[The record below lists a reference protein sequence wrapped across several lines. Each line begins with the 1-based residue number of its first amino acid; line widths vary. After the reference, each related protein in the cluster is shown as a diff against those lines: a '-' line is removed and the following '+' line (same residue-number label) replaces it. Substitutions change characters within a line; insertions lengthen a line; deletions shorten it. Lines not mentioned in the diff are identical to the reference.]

1 MKHAVKIAI
10 YALVLAVLL
19 ALTVIGAGI
28 GYASLRALPP
38 ELPSLATLSPADKV
52 VLGGDVKVDF
62 TAVIPADRS
71 ISKLALECGKGSVAV
86 RNIRAVRQ
94 RWEWSRSRWAI
105 SAVIRPLSAGTVEEG
120 PVTVELSPGRKQKKA
135 EEFKVAIPEFA
146 SVIPATEKAGSELQ
160 LAGSMDVLRS
170 GKERFLAHIAN
181 YKYIYAICLVLA
193 AAAVII
199 LVRLYKRSSR
209 QEPVFSW
216 DAAIAA
222 LEVLQTDI
230 DSGNVLP
237 KTGFTR
243 LNDILRNYLEARFA
257 LPASRST
264 TPEFLAQ
271 MADRSSPLPE
281 KCREQLADFL
291 TTADMVRFA
300 QEHADK
306 MKLEHFLRK
315 VVLIVRDTIP
325 ERSE

>member
-10 YALVLAVLL
+10 FALILAVLL
-19 ALTVIGAGI
+19 ALTVIGSGI
-28 GYASLRALPP
+28 GYAWLRSLPP
-38 ELPSLATLSPADKV
+38 ELPSLAVLTPADKV
-52 VLGGDVKVDF
+52 ALGDDVKVEF
-62 TAVIPADRS
+62 TAVIPANRS
-71 ISKLALECGKGSVAV
+71 IRRLELECGKGAV
-86 RNIRAVRQ
+86 IVRKLRAVRK
-94 RWEWSRSRWAI
+94 RWEWSRSRWEV
-105 SAVIRPLSAGTVEEG
+105 SAVIRPLSIGTVEEG
-120 PVTVELSPGRKQKKA
+120 TVTMELSPGRKQKHSG
-135 EEFKVAIPEFA
+135 EFKVAVPEFA

-160 LAGSMDVLRS
+160 LAGSMDILRS
-170 GKERFLAHIAN
+170 GKERLLAHIAR
-181 YKYIYAICLVLA
+181 YKYVYITVLVLA
-193 AAAVII
+193 ALAVII
-199 LVRLYKRSSR
+199 LVRLYKRNSR

-222 LEVLQTDI
+222 LEVLQMEI
-230 DSGNVLP
+230 DEGNVLP

-257 LPASRST
+257 LPASRCT
-264 TPEFLAQ
+264 TPEFLVR
-271 MADRSSPLPE
+271 MADKSSPLPE

-315 VVLIVRDTIP
+315 VALIVRETIP